1 MNLLKS
7 LAQTSSMTL
16 LSRIFGFLRD
26 VVVAHAFGAAGE
38 TDAFVVAFRLPNLL
52 RRLFAEGA
60 FSQAFVPLLAAQR
73 AKHGDEAARHLVDH
87 VASVL
92 VVALL
97 VTTLL
102 GVLFAPQILWMTAPG
117 FHRNPAEFALTAQL
131 LRITFPYIFFIAL
144 VALSAG
150 ILNTWSRFW
159 VPAITPIWLNVAF
172 LFFVLALSRFFHPP
186 VAALAWGA
194 LAGGV
199 LQLLFQWPFLRQLQ
213 MVPRWRWDPFDPR
226 VRRVLKLM
234 GPAVIGVS
242 VGQISLLL
250 STLFSSYLPTGSI
263 SWLFYADR
271 LMEFPTGLLGAALGT
286 ILLPSL
292 ARTHAMDD
300 QVGYSALLD
309 WGLRLTLMLTL
320 PAALALAL
328 IGVPLVSTLFMRGAF
343 GPHDV
348 VQVDLA
354 LLAYSLGLMGLI
366 SIKILAPG
374 FYARQD
380 IKTPVKIAL
389 LILVL
394 TQGMNAL
401 FIGPLHHAGL
411 ALATSLGAC
420 GNAGLLYWGLRRRG
434 VYRPGAGWS
443 GFLLKLGGAL
453 GVMGAVLWI
462 GQGAESFWLTAPFGA
477 RIRHL
482 IPLLVGAGGSYFATL
497 WGLGFRLRDFSRHA
511 VPQAKSQ
518 TEQ

>member
-1 MNLLKS
+1 
-7 LAQTSSMTL
+7 MTL

-194 LAGGV
+194 LAGGM

-443 GFLLKLGGAL
+443 GFLLKLGG
-453 GVMGAVLWI
+453 
-462 GQGAESFWLTAPFGA
+462 
-477 RIRHL
+477 
-482 IPLLVGAGGSYFATL
+482 GAGGDGSGALVWSGSGILLADGSLWCPDKASDPVAGGCWRQLLCDLVGFGIPVTRFFPARCATSQKPD
-497 WGLGFRLRDFSRHA
+497 RA
-511 VPQAKSQ
+511 VTGRARRG
-518 TEQ
+518 